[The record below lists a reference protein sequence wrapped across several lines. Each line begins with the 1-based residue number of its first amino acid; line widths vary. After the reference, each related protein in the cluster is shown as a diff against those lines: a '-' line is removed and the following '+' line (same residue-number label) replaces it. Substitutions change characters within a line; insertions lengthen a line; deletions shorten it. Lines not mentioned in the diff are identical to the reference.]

1 MGSAMNDIDRQ
12 STEIATPNERPLRV
26 MFVITSMPVGGAEK
40 LLVEIIRRMDRS
52 RFAPELC
59 CLKEPGPLGE
69 ELEGEL
75 PIHTGFI
82 KKKTDPRILWRV
94 YRLMR
99 RRRPDAVIT
108 VGTGGDKMFWGR
120 LCGWLAR
127 VPVIASAL
135 HSTGLPDR
143 VELPNRLLAPL
154 TDSFIGC
161 AEPHAE
167 YLARAEG
174 CPAARIRVIPNG
186 VDTDRFQPLD
196 DETRAESAALRASLD
211 LPQDAP
217 LVGLVAAL
225 RPEKHHELFVETA
238 ARVHATHP
246 ACRFLI
252 IGDGE
257 RRAPI
262 EERIAQLDLGE
273 TVRLLGTRSD
283 IPQLLQ
289 MLDVFLLTSHM
300 EANPV
305 SIMEAMSCGVPI
317 VAPHVGSIP
326 ETVIEGK
333 TGMLVEPAEIDAM
346 ADAMA
351 TQVRTLLD
359 DRKLAAKLGAAGR
372 QHIVD
377 HWSVDTMV
385 RGYEDLVTDI
395 YKSKRVATS
404 GAKPAAV
411 RRFGLFERLGQL
423 VRSRRIRPEA

>member
-1 MGSAMNDIDRQ
+1 MNDSNQPLKARNSSSD
-12 STEIATPNERPLRV
+12 RPLRV

-40 LLVEIIRRMDRS
+40 LLVEIIRRMDRT

-59 CLKEPGPLGE
+59 CLKVPGPLGE

-82 KKKTDPRILWRV
+82 KSKTDPRILWRV

-120 LCGWLAR
+120 LCGWLAG

-143 VELPNRLLAPL
+143 VEFPNRLLAPL
-154 TDSFIGC
+154 TDAFIGC
-161 AEPHAE
+161 AAPHAE
-167 YLARAEG
+167 YLAASEG
-174 CPAARIRVIPNG
+174 CPAERIRVIPNG
-186 VDTDRFQPLD
+186 VDTDRFCPLD
-196 DETRAESAALRASLD
+196 DKKRGTAEALRRSLD
-211 LPQDAP
+211 LPEDAP

-238 ARVHATHP
+238 ARVRLTHP
-246 ACRFLI
+246 DCRFLI
-252 IGDGE
+252 VGEGE
-257 RRAPI
+257 RREPI
-262 EERIAQLDLGE
+262 EERIAKLDLGE
-273 TVRLLGTRSD
+273 TVRLLGNRSD
-283 IPQLLQ
+283 IPQILQ
-289 MLDVFLLTSHM
+289 MLNVFLLTSHM

-305 SIMEAMSCGVPI
+305 SIMEAMACGIPI

-333 TGMLVEPAEIDAM
+333 TGMLVEPANIDTM

-351 TQVRTLLD
+351 DRVRSLLD
-359 DRKLAAKLGAAGR
+359 DRLLATKLGTAGR

-377 HWSVDTMV
+377 HWSVDMMV
-385 RGYEDLVTDI
+385 QGYEDLVTDI
-395 YKSKRVATS
+395 YQSKLSAGS
-404 GAKPAAV
+404 GSKLAEMPGASPT
-411 RRFGLFERLGQL
+411 GLFERLGRFI
-423 VRSRRIRPEA
+423 RSRRVRPGA